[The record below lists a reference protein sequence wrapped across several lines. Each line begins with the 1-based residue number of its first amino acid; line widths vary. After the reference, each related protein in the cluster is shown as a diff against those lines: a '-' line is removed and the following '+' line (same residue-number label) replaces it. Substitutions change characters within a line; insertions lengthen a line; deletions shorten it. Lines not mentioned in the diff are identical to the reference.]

1 MITSTMNRMKNI
13 KSAIEKAL
21 ILGRQK
27 KDEVPQQI

>member
-21 ILGRQK
+21 ILGRHKRK
-27 KDEVPQQI
+27 K